1 MNKETKELNTKTNDE
16 LCALITRLNS
26 QLLESRFKVAVGEVD
41 KTHVIKQI
49 RKTIARCMFIIS
61 QRGYD
66 ISIGSHGVYFI
77 NKKDHKI
84 EDVTKK
90 VQKVLSQP
98 EQVAKE
104 SKQQVDKDSKQ
115 QVAKDSK
122 QQEVKDSKQQA
133 TKVVKEKKIKN
144 ASTAKGDK

>member
-98 EQVAKE
+98 EQATKE
-104 SKQQVDKDSKQ
+104 SKQ

-122 QQEVKDSKQQA
+122 HQEAKDSKLQT
-133 TKVVKEKKIKN
+133 TKVVKEKKIKKT
-144 ASTAKGDK
+144 STTKGDK

>member
-98 EQVAKE
+98 EQAAKD
-104 SKQQVDKDSKQ
+104 SKQQIAKDSKHQEDKDSKQ
-115 QVAKDSK
+115 QT
-122 QQEVKDSKQQA
+122 
-133 TKVVKEKKIKN
+133 TKIVKEKKIKKT
-144 ASTAKGDK
+144 STTKGDK

>member
-16 LCALITRLNS
+16 LCALISRLHS

-104 SKQQVDKDSKQ
+104 SKQQVAKDSKHQ
-115 QVAKDSK
+115 EAKDSK
-122 QQEVKDSKQQA
+122 QQT
-133 TKVVKEKKIKN
+133 TKVVKEKKIKKT
-144 ASTAKGDK
+144 STTKGDK